1 MLQMLNVDIK
11 KSNTAYNGEQP
22 NTDNEASADEEFRA
36 SQTNMGKKNLVL
48 PHLRVTNPLA
58 LNNSTDLVKSDDE
71 NGNLNLMEENKN
83 DNYKPKM

>member
-36 SQTNMGKKNLVL
+36 SQSNIGKKNLIL
-48 PHLRVTNPLA
+48 PHLRITNPMA
-58 LNNSTDLVKSDDE
+58 LNNSIDLVKSEDE
-71 NGNLNLMEENKN
+71 NGNINLMEENKN
-83 DNYKPKM
+83 ESYNPKM